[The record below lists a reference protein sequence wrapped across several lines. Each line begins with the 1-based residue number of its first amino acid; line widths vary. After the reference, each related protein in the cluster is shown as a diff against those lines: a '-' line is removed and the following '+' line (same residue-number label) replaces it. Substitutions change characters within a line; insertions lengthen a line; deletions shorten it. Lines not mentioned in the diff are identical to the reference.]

1 MSKGKYILK
10 INHNE
15 QEDKVTTKR
24 KIKGDKGEVILTVLL
39 DIIGE
44 CFKNGGTKEDMYEIV
59 NDIYDFVITGK
70 VENKNG

>member
-1 MSKGKYILK
+1 MSREKYILK

-15 QEDKVTTKR
+15 QEDKVETKR
-24 KIKGDKGEVILTVLL
+24 KIKGNNGRVCLTVLL
-39 DIIGE
+39 DIIGDI
-44 CFKNGGTKEDMYEIV
+44 FRNGGTKEDVYEIV